1 MLKAAGYQTVGIV
14 TNENLVPAFGF
25 DRGFDDYIVRLKA
38 PAAEVNELA
47 FEWLEQNSSAQP
59 FFLYLHTMEPHAAYA
74 PVEPFRSQFE
84 PRADEMPTW
93 TPRWKWPVELV
104 PFFSNLYDGEIA
116 ANDVEF
122 GDLIDRLRELDLYGE
137 SLIIMTS
144 DHGEEFRE
152 HGKWRHG
159 FNLHAETLNIPLI
172 IKYPDQAVGRRHEST
187 VQHIDL
193 MPTILD
199 YAGVKVPEAMQ
210 GNSLQ
215 GLDREESSPRNSP
228 SPPIFSHLR
237 LSRSPL
243 YTSVIDGDW
252 KFIRGER
259 SGVAISS
266 QLFNWRTDPD
276 EKMDLQEGFPIRKQ
290 LLEVM
295 VQEKWSA
302 EGEVK
307 SAPEIIL
314 DEKMQ
319 QGLRDLGY
327 LQ

>member
-1 MLKAAGYQTVGIV
+1 
-14 TNENLVPAFGF
+14 
-25 DRGFDDYIVRLKA
+25 
-38 PAAEVNELA
+38 
-47 FEWLEQNSSAQP
+47 
-59 FFLYLHTMEPHAAYA
+59 
-74 PVEPFRSQFE
+74 
-84 PRADEMPTW
+84 
-93 TPRWKWPVELV
+93 
-104 PFFSNLYDGEIA
+104 
-116 ANDVEF
+116 
-122 GDLIDRLRELDLYGE
+122 
-137 SLIIMTS
+137 
-144 DHGEEFRE
+144 
-152 HGKWRHG
+152 
-159 FNLHAETLNIPLI
+159 
-172 IKYPDQAVGRRHEST
+172 
-187 VQHIDL
+187 